1 MINYSFPLLPLVT
14 EQLEIDQIIKHWN
27 DLCILP
33 ETARRS
39 TSPLMEREMLNPTY
53 NYKGISLVEV
63 LISIFLIST
72 GILSLLSLQ
81 PSAWNLSLKS
91 DFLGRAGSIL
101 HSELEGNQ
109 ILLMNPNYPNPC
121 SASNPI
127 TLTKTVNPSSQ
138 SIAQAGDLTFTVQTG
153 IQDNLNST
161 WTVRVSVSWPG
172 NNAGISETR
181 VITRQESF
189 RF

>member
-1 MINYSFPLLPLVT
+1 MCKSITNNAGLNLIEVLISLFLISFGKPGHNPLGKIQVSLGVRMN
-14 EQLEIDQIIKHWN
+14 QVRYDH
-27 DLCILP
+27 
-33 ETARRS
+33 
-39 TSPLMEREMLNPTY
+39 
-53 NYKGISLVEV
+53 KGISLVEV

-121 SASNPI
+121 SAINPI
-127 TLTKTVNPSSQ
+127 TLTKTVNPSGQ
-138 SIAQAGDLTFTVQTG
+138 SIAQAGDLPFTVQTG